1 MNEIRVGV
9 DIGGTHIKYAFI
21 KENEIIYKNKLD
33 TPKKDI
39 IEFIF
44 EQINISLEKENI
56 NYDDVLSISLTIPGI
71 IFKTGNA
78 TSVNLGWDN
87 YPALQEA
94 KEIFKNKK
102 IAILNDAKAAV
113 YGEYVHGLKMKKPNV
128 LMYTI
133 GTGIGS
139 GTIINKQ
146 LYLGNNTGMVGEVH
160 GGSFQNKK
168 DCKCGQ
174 GGCVE
179 AVSGAQNIERI
190 LNERKNELRLKD
202 SELLK
207 KEKVSIKDLKNEI
220 LSDNQQ
226 IYDIFYENL
235 LPLTDHMATMI
246 HMFDFDVIVIGGGV
260 SKLGDYILK
269 IIEKQIKSKI
279 LKPYWEALD
288 LRLAKLQND
297 AGIIGVVEYLKN
309 NLEG

>member
-1 MNEIRVGV
+1 M
-9 DIGGTHIKYAFI
+9 
-21 KENEIIYKNKLD
+21 D

-44 EQINISLEKENI
+44 KQINISLEKENI
-56 NYDDVLSISLTIPGI
+56 NYDDILSVSLTIPGI

-78 TSVNLGWDN
+78 TSINLGWEN
-87 YPALQEA
+87 YPVLQEA
-94 KEIFKNKK
+94 KKIFKNKK

-113 YGEYVHGLKMKKPNV
+113 YGEYVHGLKMEKPNV

-139 GTIINKQ
+139 GTIINKK
-146 LYLGNNTGMVGEVH
+146 LYLGNNTVIVGEVH
-160 GGSFQNKK
+160 GGGFQNIR
-168 DCKCGQ
+168 DCKCGL

-190 LNERKNELRLKD
+190 LNERKNDLMLKD
-202 SELLK
+202 KELLK
-207 KEKVSIKDLKNEI
+207 KDKISIKDLRKEI
-220 LSDNQQ
+220 LSGNQQ
-226 IYDIFYENL
+226 IYNIFYESF
-235 LPLTDHMATMI
+235 LPLTDHMAVMI

-269 IIEKQIKSKI
+269 IIEKQIKNKI
-279 LKPYWEALD
+279 LKPYCDLLD

-297 AGIIGVVEYLKN
+297 AGIIGVVEYSKN
-309 NLEG
+309 NLES